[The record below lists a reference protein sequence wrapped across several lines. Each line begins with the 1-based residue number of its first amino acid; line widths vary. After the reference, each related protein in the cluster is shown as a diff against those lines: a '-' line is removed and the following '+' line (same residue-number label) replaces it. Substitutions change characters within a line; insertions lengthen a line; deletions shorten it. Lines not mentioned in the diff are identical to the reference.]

1 MLSSGLAQVFL
12 ETIIPFLSA
21 AGLAMARVLGLILVF
36 PVFTRLGLSG
46 LLRSGVAIG
55 LSLPLIPYLMVQ
67 FEVIEPLSNGRLAL
81 LIVKEMLLGLVL
93 GLAFGLPFWSVEA
106 AGDVL
111 DFYRGS
117 SMAFLIDPSSTTET
131 SILGTLFS
139 LILVALFF
147 VIGGFE
153 LIIGGLYQSY
163 SVWPVVDLAP
173 SLHDGTAD
181 FFLQLLDSIF
191 RLGMVFAGPLL
202 IAMFLGELALA
213 LMNRFAPSLN
223 VFDLS
228 LSIKNLILFLGLPVY
243 AIFAL
248 EYLKGDLVSLR
259 GVIGTLELFA
269 Q

>member
-1 MLSSGLAQVFL
+1 MLSSGVAQVFL
-12 ETIIPFLSA
+12 ETIIPFISA
-21 AGLAMARVLGLILVF
+21 AGLAMARGLGLILVF
-36 PVFTRLGLSG
+36 PAFTRLGLSG
-46 LLRSGVAIG
+46 LLRSGVALC
-55 LSLPLIPYLMVQ
+55 LSLPLVPYVMVQ
-67 FEVIEPLSNGRLAL
+67 FDVIEPLGHGRLAL
-81 LIVKEMLLGLVL
+81 LIVKELLLGVVL

-106 AGDVL
+106 AGDLL

-117 SMAFLIDPSSTTET
+117 SMAFLIDPSATTET

-153 LIIGGLYQSY
+153 LIIEGLYRSY
-163 SVWPVVDLAP
+163 AVWPVVDLVP
-173 SLHDGTAD
+173 SLQDGTAD

-191 RLGMVFAGPLL
+191 RLGMIFAGPLL

-228 LSIKNLILFLGLPVY
+228 LSIKNLILALGMPVY

-248 EYLKGDLVSLR
+248 EYFKGDLASLR
-259 GVIGTLELFA
+259 GVTGTLELFA
-269 Q
+269 R